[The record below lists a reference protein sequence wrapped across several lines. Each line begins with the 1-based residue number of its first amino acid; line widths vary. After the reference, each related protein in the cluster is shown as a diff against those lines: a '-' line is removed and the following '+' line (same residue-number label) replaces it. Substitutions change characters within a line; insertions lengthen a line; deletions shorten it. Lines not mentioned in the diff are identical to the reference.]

1 MITMQEL
8 TGTECPTEILQLI
21 NLLVTQK
28 SNIDLS
34 NLSQTGQGI
43 LDGKAS
49 INLDNLSSLGQ
60 AILDKKV
67 EVEALLQ
74 QNGYA
79 KFSWKENNQIS
90 NLIFSWI
97 TYDVSKRT
105 SNSLVSTPIAMN
117 NIVGI
122 YPIRRTSQTSLDSV
136 SAINLFGLPST
147 SITPTSFSLITATNS
162 SSIMSYYIFIIG
174 Y

>member
-1 MITMQEL
+1 MTTMQEL

-60 AILDKKV
+60 AILDK
-67 EVEALLQ
+67 
-74 QNGYA
+74 
-79 KFSWKENNQIS
+79 
-90 NLIFSWI
+90 
-97 TYDVSKRT
+97 
-105 SNSLVSTPIAMN
+105 
-117 NIVGI
+117 
-122 YPIRRTSQTSLDSV
+122 
-136 SAINLFGLPST
+136 
-147 SITPTSFSLITATNS
+147 
-162 SSIMSYYIFIIG
+162 
-174 Y
+174 

>member
-1 MITMQEL
+1 MTTMQEL

-90 NLIFSWI
+90 RFIIQWVCFSAGSQAVVI
-97 TYDVSKRT
+97 DF
-105 SNSLVSTPIAMN
+105 PISF
-117 NIVGI
+117 
-122 YPIRRTSQTSLDSV
+122 TSV
-136 SAINLFGLPST
+136 SSYVVIRQRNDYITNNNTETQRTCAVQNYTLASCRFFPS
-147 SITPTSFSLITATNS
+147 ATGVLLAV
-162 SSIMSYYIFIIG
+162 G